1 MKPTKKKTKAVSHAG
16 AGLDAELMGWF
27 LRAEG
32 GPLTPDMRDRL
43 DSLNDAEGSC
53 DDGAE
58 EFDCVDY
65 LGADGTCDDG
75 AGGLVAGSAGSGAT
89 NSTNEG
95 EGARNASRQSAF
107 PEAQGVA
114 GQTRR

>member
-1 MKPTKKKTKAVSHAG
+1 MVEVPSHLAKEKLVFIDEAHIARGRERASLLEGPSVFIDAG
-16 AGLDAELMGWF
+16 TGVDAELMGWF

-65 LGADGTCDDG
+65 LSADDTCDDG
-75 AGGLVAGSAGSGAT
+75 VGG
-89 NSTNEG
+89 
-95 EGARNASRQSAF
+95 
-107 PEAQGVA
+107 EAQGMA